1 MSSYLVG
8 DMISAI
14 RNGYM
19 ANLASVVIPYSSY
32 KEAVARVL
40 ENEGYLG
47 SVKIEEKDGKKNLV
61 FSLKY
66 NERKPQLTEIK
77 LISKPGL
84 RRYVKTKE
92 VKKVL
97 GGLGIVILSTPKGV
111 LTGKM
116 ARKQGLGGEVICE
129 VW

>member
-19 ANLASVVIPYSSY
+19 ANLPRVVIPYSSY

-40 ENEGYLG
+40 ETEGYLG